1 MRRNRGTGSRLLCLR
16 AVGYLQFAS
25 LLALIPPRQQVNADL
40 SATVAGLEARY
51 TGVASVTADFEQT
64 YRGPG
69 VLQREAGVFYMKK
82 PGLMRWEYRKPAVKL
97 FVADGRT
104 SYLYTPEERQ
114 VLVSPLGDEE
124 LRSTPLQFL
133 LGRGRILESFA
144 VSWETELEP
153 SAGGTVLLRLVPR
166 SPEPSYAYVV
176 LECDRATYELRRVVV
191 REPTGNTSEF
201 LLANLRTNVRID
213 SGKFRFKIPAGV
225 EVVRL
230 EVK

>member
-1 MRRNRGTGSRLLCLR
+1 MGRNRETGARWLCGRGLSCLPL
-16 AVGYLQFAS
+16 AL
-25 LLALIPPRQQVNADL
+25 LLALFPSRPQAGADL
-40 SATVAGLEARY
+40 SAAVARLQARY
-51 TGVASVTADFEQT
+51 AGVESVSADFEQI

-114 VLVSPLGDEE
+114 VLVSPLSDEE
-124 LRSTPLQFL
+124 WRSTPLQFL
-133 LGRGRILESFA
+133 LGRGRIPESFA

-153 SAGGTVLLRLVPR
+153 AAGGTVLLRLVPR

-176 LECDRATYELRRVVV
+176 LECDQASYELRRVVI
-191 REPTGNTSEF
+191 REATGHTSEF

-213 SGKFRFKIPAGV
+213 SRMFRFQIPSGV

>member
-1 MRRNRGTGSRLLCLR
+1 MGRKRATGSRALCR
-16 AVGYLQFAS
+16 QGISWLQLAS
-25 LLALIPPRQQVNADL
+25 LVALLPLRHQAGADL
-40 SATVAGLEARY
+40 AATVAGLQARY
-51 TGVASVTADFEQT
+51 AGVESVSADFEQT

-82 PGLMRWEYRKPAVKL
+82 PGLMRWEYRSPAVKL

-104 SYLYTPEERQ
+104 SYLYMPEERQ
-114 VLVSPLGDEE
+114 VLVSPLTDEE

-133 LGRGRILESFA
+133 LGRGRIMESFA

-153 SAGGTVLLRLVPR
+153 AAGGTVLLRLVPR

-176 LECDRATYELRRVVV
+176 LECDRATYDLRRVVI
-191 REPTGNTSEF
+191 RESTGHTSEF

-213 SGKFRFKIPAGV
+213 GGKFRFKIPSGV

>member
-1 MRRNRGTGSRLLCLR
+1 MGCRRGIACLP
-16 AVGYLQFAS
+16 LAS
-25 LLALIPPRQQVNADL
+25 LLALLPSRQPAGADL

-51 TGVASVTADFEQT
+51 AGAESVSADFEQT

-114 VLVSPLGDEE
+114 VLVSPLSDEE
-124 LRSTPLQFL
+124 LRTTPLQFL

-176 LECDRATYELRRVVV
+176 LECDRASYELRRVVI
-191 REPTGNTSEF
+191 RESTGNMSEF
-201 LLANLRTNVRID
+201 LLANVRTNVRID
-213 SGKFRFKIPAGV
+213 RSKFRFKIPSGV